1 MGVFDKYL
9 NKKRNNGDVCRPTTE
24 NFFIGSPEAESEATI
39 TPITLD
45 QFFEDYLDILSQ
57 LNNEKFI
64 VLGRKGSGKTA
75 IGEHMFALAHG
86 EPNLFCKF
94 IKKPDIDVEHIVQIG
109 KEQGYSIERSL
120 LYKWIM
126 LTHLLD
132 LILQN
137 QSAIEHPAFKFVKQ
151 FVDRNRGFIDIRKDE
166 IRETVIK
173 SGLTVGAEY
182 LNRAVSAIGHKERE
196 IKGGRADFYKMLPNL
211 ELILSHILKCDKNNQ
226 YIVIFDDLDIGYHT
240 DNPNDI
246 ETTADLLRMAKY
258 FNVDFFARNGID
270 SKVFVLLRSDIAKS
284 ILYTA
289 DMGKLL
295 NSYSVEL
302 NWFEDIYR
310 GDETKSFLR
319 QFINKRISVNYNK
332 LGYKINDKSDPWT
345 SFVDEKS
352 FYGKT
357 GFKYVIDHT
366 FYRPRDLILFFKDIN
381 TLKLELPLR
390 QNDIKNALLPRY
402 ATAMVKDLKGEFSL
416 RFCSDDIESAFRA
429 LKRLTP
435 REPFMFDFLLDLII
449 DEGIDEKNGEDMM
462 QALFEYSLIGNY
474 QQNNVRFKY
483 REGGAENIEMD
494 KKGSFILHY
503 LLQAYF
509 RHN

>member
-9 NKKRNNGDVCRPTTE
+9 NKVKGSRGDVYRPTTE
-24 NFFIGSPEAESEATI
+24 NFFIGSPEAESEATS

-45 QFFEDYLDILSQ
+45 QFFEDYLDIFSQ

-75 IGEHMFALAHG
+75 IGEHIFALAQG

-94 IKKPDIDVEHIVQIG
+94 IKKTDIDVEHIVQIG
-109 KEQGYSIERSL
+109 KKQGYSIERGL

-137 QSAIEHPAFKFVKQ
+137 QSAIEHPAIKFVKQ

-166 IRETVIK
+166 IRETITK
-173 SGLTVGAEY
+173 TGFTVGAEY

-196 IKGGRADFYKMLPNL
+196 IKGGRADFFKMLPNL
-211 ELILSHILKCDKNNQ
+211 ELILNSILKCDKSNK
-226 YIVIFDDLDIGYHT
+226 YIVIFDDLDIGYHA
-240 DNPNDI
+240 DNLNDI

-310 GDETKSFLR
+310 GTALSF
-319 QFINKRISVNYNK
+319 
-332 LGYKINDKSDPWT
+332 
-345 SFVDEKS
+345 
-352 FYGKT
+352 
-357 GFKYVIDHT
+357 
-366 FYRPRDLILFFKDIN
+366 
-381 TLKLELPLR
+381 
-390 QNDIKNALLPRY
+390 KNALNFQYP
-402 ATAMVKDLKGEFSL
+402 
-416 RFCSDDIESAFRA
+416 
-429 LKRLTP
+429 
-435 REPFMFDFLLDLII
+435 
-449 DEGIDEKNGEDMM
+449 
-462 QALFEYSLIGNY
+462 
-474 QQNNVRFKY
+474 
-483 REGGAENIEMD
+483 
-494 KKGSFILHY
+494 
-503 LLQAYF
+503 
-509 RHN
+509 